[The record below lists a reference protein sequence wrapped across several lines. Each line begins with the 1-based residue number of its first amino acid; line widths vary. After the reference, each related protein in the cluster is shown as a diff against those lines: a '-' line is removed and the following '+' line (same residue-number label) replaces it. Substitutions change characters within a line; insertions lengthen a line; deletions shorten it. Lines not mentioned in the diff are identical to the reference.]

1 MAQPTRYPWDYFP
14 DVLIHAPERLVKS
27 HRDYSAAKAGEV
39 SAAAQL
45 VLDVISPDALDRM
58 WRWFHRRAPILVSA
72 HADESDGVNAIP
84 EALAWSISAA
94 LEWHHEQGIVQW
106 NKVFHTGADGFSRL
120 RRQAI
125 FSGVA
130 QSGLNYVLVDDFI
143 GQGGTLANLRGH
155 ILRQGGHVLGATALT
170 GKDYSARL
178 ASSDEQIVELRSKH
192 GHLEDWWRHRFG
204 FGFECLTAS
213 ETRYLCRTSSSE
225 RIVEQLEKTGC

>member
-27 HRDYSAAKAGEV
+27 HRDYAAAKAGDV

-58 WRWFHRRAPILVSA
+58 WRWFHRRSPILVSA

-125 FSGVA
+125 FSGIA

-178 ASSDEQIVELRSKH
+178 ASTDEQIVELRSKH

-225 RIVEQLEKTGC
+225 RIVEQLEKAGR